1 MAVNVGPVLSMLAQR
16 IVAAPPE
23 LEAPRAAG
31 RAIAL
36 TRFREGLTP
45 AAGLRAELTALGYVG
60 GDIDRALVEAAL
72 QRDFDIFGDRLR
84 VLGAAFEKDI
94 LSYEELKVQ
103 LLALIPDQAKA
114 LVLLDLYDFSKRPKP
129 KALTPEEAP
138 TLTVSRLLAGFKA
151 GVITR
156 EALEAELERRG
167 FSPEDTA
174 VMIAIEEA
182 KIKPPAPAARKE
194 LTLAELKS
202 MLALGLISPE
212 DFLAELV
219 ERKYEPVDAENLLVV
234 ELAKGLARPPAGLKA
249 VSLGLSVEI
258 AAGLEAV
265 ELVVKPVSLGLSLQ
279 VPPASLVPADLP
291 RPAAVGISLQVA
303 QAQLTAAAG
312 QRSSAMGLTVAIS
325 PAFTLTEP
333 LPRPVALGAV
343 VVIDPEFQL

>member
-23 LEAPRAAG
+23 LEPPRAAG

-36 TRFREGLTP
+36 TRFREGLTSP
-45 AAGLRAELTALGYVG
+45 LGLRAELAALGYVG

-84 VLGAAFEKDI
+84 VLQAAFEKDI
-94 LSYEELKVQ
+94 LTYEELKVQ
-103 LLALIPDQAKA
+103 LLELVPDQAKA

-129 KALTPEEAP
+129 KAVSGEEAP

-182 KIKPPAPAARKE
+182 KVKPPAPAERKE

-202 MLALGLISPE
+202 MLALGLITPE
-212 DFLAELV
+212 DFLAELL
-219 ERKYEPVDAENLLVV
+219 ERQYTQEDAENLLAL
-234 ELAKGLARPPAGLKA
+234 EQSKALARAG
-249 VSLGLSVEI
+249 
-258 AAGLEAV
+258 
-265 ELVVKPVSLGLSLQ
+265 
-279 VPPASLVPADLP
+279 
-291 RPAAVGISLQVA
+291 A
-303 QAQLTAAAG
+303 Q
-312 QRSSAMGLTVAIS
+312 
-325 PAFTLTEP
+325 
-333 LPRPVALGAV
+333 
-343 VVIDPEFQL
+343 